1 MFLITTLRH
10 EKPLPALP
18 QSERRPR
25 RPSALVDA
33 DNASVYS
40 YASSSFSGPRHK
52 CDRPVRDRHDSQTSS
67 CPSERSLV
75 PSILKSRSSESRNG
89 RKHSQ
94 RKSVR
99 FLPIIDTLLRHA
111 LHSRSISHDLR
122 FPPHSARMLSTAN
135 YHGSGGFNPAQYV
148 PFCTRTRAQPAV
160 SPPVSQMWIVSY
172 EFPWVIEVNAAV
184 SDPGAHH
191 FVTSSRGKHA
201 PEPFVTIYDIL
212 HAIWAYLQR
221 PIVEEEWTKLSS
233 SQRRAIRR
241 TCLSAYAHEPSRSS
255 QSQNAL
261 LSRSQSHRS
270 SKSTA
275 PENRR
280 VVRKIDWLGTCT
292 RFAGLGKDED
302 LIAERI
308 EEPWRRELTWV
319 LVLDE
324 NEYRYDDVAAGY

>member
-18 QSERRPR
+18 QIERRPR
-25 RPSALVDA
+25 RPSALTEA
-33 DNASVYS
+33 DNSSIYS
-40 YASSSFSGPRHK
+40 YASSSLSGSRHK
-52 CDRPVRDRHDSQTSS
+52 YPVRGRHDSQTSS

-89 RKHSQ
+89 QRHSQ

-99 FLPIIDTLLRHA
+99 FLPILDNLLRHG

-122 FPPHSARMLSTAN
+122 FPPHSARMLSVTN
-135 YHGSGGFNPAQYV
+135 YYGSGGFNPAQYV
-148 PFCTRTRAQPAV
+148 PLCARTRAQPAT

-172 EFPWVIEVNAAV
+172 EFPWVIEVNAAI
-184 SDPGAHH
+184 SGSGAHH
-191 FVTSSRGKHA
+191 FVTSGSDKHA
-201 PEPFVTIYDIL
+201 SEPFVTIYDVL
-212 HAIWAYLQR
+212 NALWAYLQR
-221 PIVEEEWTKLSS
+221 PTIEAEWSALSS

-255 QSQNAL
+255 QSQNASISR
-261 LSRSQSHRS
+261 SRSQKFG
-270 SKSTA
+270 KSTISDD
-275 PENRR
+275 RK
-280 VVRKIDWLGTCT
+280 VVRKIDWLGSST

-302 LIAERI
+302 LIAERV

-319 LVLDE
+319 LALDE
-324 NEYRYDDVAAGY
+324 NEYRYDDVSGGY

>member
-18 QSERRPR
+18 QRERRLR
-25 RPSALVDA
+25 RSSALVEA
-33 DNASVYS
+33 DNSSIYS
-40 YASSSFSGPRHK
+40 YASSSYSTRHK
-52 CDRPVRDRHDSQTSS
+52 YPVRDRHDSQTSS

-75 PSILKSRSSESRNG
+75 PSILKSRSSESRHG
-89 RKHSQ
+89 RRHSQ

-111 LHSRSISHDLR
+111 LHTRSISHDLR
-122 FPPHSARMLSTAN
+122 FPPHSARMLSAAN
-135 YHGSGGFNPAQYV
+135 YYGSSGSNPAQYV

-191 FVTSSRGKHA
+191 IVTSGRDKHT
-201 PEPFVTIYDIL
+201 PEPFVTIYDVL
-212 HAIWAYLQR
+212 HALWAYLQR
-221 PIVEEEWTKLSS
+221 PIMEEEWSTLTS

-241 TCLSAYAHEPSRSS
+241 TCLSAYAHQPSRSS
-255 QSQNAL
+255 QPESSSG
-261 LSRSQSHRS
+261 SRTHRS
-270 SKSTA
+270 SKPAVSD
-275 PENRR
+275 NRKL
-280 VVRKIDWLGTCT
+280 VRKIDWLGAST
-292 RFAGLGKDED
+292 RFAGLGKDES

-308 EEPWRRELTWV
+308 
-319 LVLDE
+319 
-324 NEYRYDDVAAGY
+324 